1 MNLKSLEG
9 MLRFWQERLRLQDWY
24 IKIRFAR
31 SSEFDH
37 GSSSGEVIYELRS
50 KQAMIKILDPI
61 DYPRNTSWEQDV
73 EETVVHELLH
83 LHFGSLQIEEEF
95 KSIMLEQAIC
105 CIADGLITTKRE
117 GSDGGCSFETVGEDG
132 EGATPKRQVI
142 CGEVFE
148 DPDQEHGADQLQ
160 IQHNPG

>member
-1 MNLKSLEG
+1 MNLKSLED
-9 MLRFWQERLRLQDWY
+9 MLRFWQERLRLQDWD
-24 IKIRFAR
+24 IKICFAR
-31 SSEFDH
+31 GSEFDD
-37 GSSSGEVIYELRS
+37 GSSSGEVLYRLRS

-61 DYPRNTSWEQDV
+61 DYPGDTLWEQDV

-95 KSIMLEQAIC
+95 ESIMLEQAIC
-105 CIADGLITTKRE
+105 CIADGLIRTKRE
-117 GSDGGCSFETVGEDG
+117 QSHGGCSFETVGEDG

-148 DPDQEHGADQLQ
+148 DPDQEHGAGQLQ
-160 IQHNPG
+160 IQQDSG